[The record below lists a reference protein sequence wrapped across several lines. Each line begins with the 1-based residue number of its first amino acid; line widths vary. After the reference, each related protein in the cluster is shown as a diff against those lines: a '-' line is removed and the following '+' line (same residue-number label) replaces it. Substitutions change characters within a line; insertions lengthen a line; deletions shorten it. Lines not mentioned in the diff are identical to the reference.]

1 MIEDPIVKET
11 RKIREQIA
19 SEHKYDVYT
28 LGRYFMR
35 KQQAGQRVF
44 VTIPPKK
51 SELKPATCKCASI
64 DGSII

>member
-19 SEHKYDVYT
+19 SEHKYDVYK

-44 VTIPPKK
+44 VTIPSKK
-51 SELKPATCKCASI
+51 SELKSATCKRAST

>member
-1 MIEDPIVKET
+1 MVEDSIVKQT

-19 SEHKYDVYT
+19 LEHKYDVYK

-44 VTIPPKK
+44 ITIPSQKFTK
-51 SELKPATCKCASI
+51 NDRAK
-64 DGSII
+64 

>member
-19 SEHKYDVYT
+19 SEYKYDVYK

-35 KQQAGQRVF
+35 KQQAGQRIF
-44 VTIPPKK
+44 VTIPSKK
-51 SELKPATCKCASI
+51 LKLKPATCKRAST
-64 DGSII
+64 DGSIT